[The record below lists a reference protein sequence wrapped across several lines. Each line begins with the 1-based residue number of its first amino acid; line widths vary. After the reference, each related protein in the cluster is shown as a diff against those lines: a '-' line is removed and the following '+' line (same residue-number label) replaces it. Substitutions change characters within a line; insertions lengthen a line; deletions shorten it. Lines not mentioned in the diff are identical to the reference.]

1 MKNIPMLFALGLL
14 IFACNTASEVDQKK
28 EELAK
33 LKSEQQELSGKIK
46 KLETELA
53 TLAPVKN
60 AEGRVKLVAVSPV
73 QPQTFKHYLSVQ
85 GTVESD
91 ENILVSPKMGGVI
104 TSVQVN
110 EGDRVNRG
118 QVLAVIDDAV
128 LRQSIEELKTGLEL
142 ATTVYEKQQNLWN
155 QKIGSEVQY
164 LQAKNSK
171 ESLDKK
177 LQTLDS
183 QLAMTRITSPIT
195 GVVDDVTIK
204 PGEAV
209 APGLGVIRVV
219 NLSNIKVKARM
230 ADSYIGTVKKGDEVN
245 ITLPDIKEEF
255 AGKVSFVGQVVNP
268 QSRTFDL
275 EVSLT
280 NKDSKLKPNML
291 AVVNINDK
299 TAQDAIV
306 IDANFVQQSEFGDI
320 VFVAGKEGNN
330 QKAQMRKVKTG
341 LSYNGQV
348 EVLEGLKAG
357 ESLITSGYQDLVDGQ
372 VIKVSSPAANLS
384 SAK

>member
-1 MKNIPMLFALGLL
+1 MKNIPMLFAFGLL
-14 IFACNTASEVDQKK
+14 LFACNNTSEVDQKK

-33 LKSEQQELSGKIK
+33 LKSQQQEIAGKIK
-46 KLETELA
+46 SLETELA

-60 AEGRVKLVAVSPV
+60 TEGRVKLVAVKAV
-73 QPQTFKHYLSVQ
+73 EPQTFKHYLSVQ

-91 ENILVSPKMGGVI
+91 ENILVSPKTGGVI
-104 TSVQVN
+104 TSVRVN
-110 EGDRVNRG
+110 EGDRVSRG
-118 QVLAVIDDAV
+118 QVLAIIDDAV
-128 LRQSIEELKTGLEL
+128 LLQSIEELKTGLDL
-142 ATTVYEKQQNLWN
+142 ANTVFEKQQNLWN

-171 ESLDKK
+171 ESLERK
-177 LQTLDS
+177 LETLNS
-183 QLAMTRITSPIT
+183 QLAMTRITSPIS
-195 GVVDDVTIK
+195 GVVDEVNIK
-204 PGEAV
+204 PGEAA

-230 ADSYIGTVKKGDEVN
+230 ADSYIGKVKKGDEVK
-245 ITLPDIKEEF
+245 ITLPDIKEEMQ
-255 AGKVSFVGQVVNP
+255 GKVSFVGQVVNP

-275 EVSLT
+275 EVSLS
-280 NKDSKLKPNML
+280 NKDNKLKPNML
-291 AVVNINDK
+291 AVVNINDQ

-306 IDANFVQQSEFGDI
+306 IDANYVQQSEHGDI

-348 EVLEGLKAG
+348 EVLAGLKVG
-357 ESLITSGYQDLVDGQ
+357 EQLITSGYQDLVDGQ
-372 VIKVSSPAANLS
+372 TIKVSSSAANLT
-384 SAK
+384 SAN